1 MMLKLIM
8 PDGTLEKISSGD
20 NALGLSHKY
29 AANFVSPIAEIIF
42 KGKERDLQAPIT
54 DDGQVEFVEMNTSR
68 GMQVFVRT
76 LLFLCI
82 VSFHKVRPD
91 VKLEVRNSLGN
102 ALYVVVH
109 SEKPVLEADLDRVEA
124 LMHQCIAAKE
134 PIYYQKITREEA
146 RSCSVKDG
154 NIKDREG
161 LLDMLPERQLFT
173 ANVLLGY
180 KEYFF
185 GALLPTIEHID
196 KFQLIRFEEGFVIN
210 YPSEHHYD
218 VLSPWNPNRRI
229 NEIYNEAESWS
240 AMINCNTVAKLN
252 KNIDSGQVN
261 KIIQVSEALQEKKIA
276 QIADKITAN
285 IKNVKMVLI
294 AGPSSSGKT
303 SFAQRLSIQL
313 GVNGIKPIPLSMD
326 NYYKNRV
333 DTPRK
338 PDGSYDFECVEAI
351 DIPLFN
357 EHLQRLLSG
366 EFVKL
371 PKYNF
376 RSGIREYRGEEL
388 QLADNGVLVIEGIH
402 GLNEALTASI
412 PAENKMKIFIS
423 ALTPLS
429 LDDYNRIRTTD
440 VRLLRRV
447 VRDSQFRSH
456 DAGMTLKLW
465 PSVREGEE
473 KYIFPFQ
480 EDADIFFNTSLIY
493 EVAVLKKY
501 AVPLLNNV
509 KPGEEGYTQANY
521 LLELL
526 RLCKAIE
533 DESVIPN
540 NSIMKEF
547 LGGSVF
553 KDAL

>member
-1 MMLKLIM
+1 MMLKLMM
-8 PDGTLEKISSGD
+8 PGGDLETIPQGSNLLK
-20 NALGLSHKY
+20 LSHKY
-29 AANFVSPIAEIIF
+29 AANYASPIAEGIF
-42 KGKERDLQAPIT
+42 NGKEVDLQAPVMT
-54 DDGQVEFVEMNTSR
+54 DGKVEFVELNGSL
-68 GMQVFVRT
+68 GMRVFVRT

-82 VSFHKVRPD
+82 VAFNKLRPD
-91 VKLEVRNSLGN
+91 VKLEVRNSLGS
-102 ALYVVVH
+102 ALYLVVH
-109 SEKPVLEADLDRVEA
+109 SEKPVVEADLERISA
-124 LMHQCIAAKE
+124 LMHKYIADKE
-134 PIYYQKITREEA
+134 VVHYQKITREEA
-146 RSCSVKDG
+146 RACSVTDG
-154 NIKDREG
+154 NLKDREG
-161 LLDMLPERQLFT
+161 LLDMFPERQLFT
-173 ANVLLGY
+173 ANELLGY

-185 GALLPTIEHID
+185 GALLPTVEFLA
-196 KFQLIRFEEGFVIN
+196 KFELIKFEAGFVIN
-210 YPSEHHYD
+210 YPATGHYD
-218 VLSPWNPNRRI
+218 ILPSWNCNRRI
-229 NEIYNEAESWS
+229 NEIYNEAEAWS

-252 KNIDSGQVN
+252 KVIKNGQVN

-285 IKNVKMVLI
+285 IKRVKMVLI

-326 NYYKNRV
+326 NYYRNRV

-357 EHLQRLLSG
+357 EHLQHLLNG

-376 RSGIREYRGEEL
+376 RSGVREYRGEEL
-388 QLADNGVLVIEGIH
+388 QLVENGVLVIEGIH

-412 PAENKMKIFIS
+412 PADNKMKIFIS
-423 ALTPLS
+423 ALSPLS
-429 LDDYNRIRTTD
+429 LDDYNRIHTTD
-440 VRLLRRV
+440 VRLLRRI

-465 PSVREGEE
+465 ASVREGEE

-493 EVAVLKKY
+493 EIAVLKKY
-501 AVPLLNNV
+501 AVPLLQKI
-509 KPGEEGYTQANY
+509 KPVEAEFTKADY
-521 LLELL
+521 LL
-526 RLCKAIE
+526 RLLNLCETIE
-533 DESVIPN
+533 DESAIPN

-547 LGGSVF
+547 LGGSIF